1 MNETVAK
8 LSDDAPLEDRL
19 GEAALAA
26 VMGDP
31 YEVGLR
37 IALDDGVAAAL
48 PAVARELAWLDAA
61 VAASGAGLAGLS
73 RAPATIVARPAAAA
87 AVPELGADAPPVV
100 ARGGRSPADGFAVVE
115 RAAERMAAPDWAPR
129 GPPAAAPMTAPR
141 AAEAPGAMRTEVG
154 PTEAGPSE
162 AGPAQ
167 AGPAEV
173 GPAQAGPAE
182 AGRLDWGGTA
192 WGRLAAVP
200 GVPEAAMAS
209 AVAAPAAMA
218 EAAMTPAIA
227 ASAELVPAVMA
238 PGGPPLVSAAPAG
251 AAEMVSAAPVSAWA
265 MPDLPG
271 SGPAWRGAATRE
283 PMAQAAP
290 DEAQGSAEGAE
301 TALEGRLELDG
312 AVLGR
317 FVAEMLAREAGRPAS
332 GMTGFDPLVSP
343 AWPGALQG

>member
-1 MNETVAK
+1 MNETGTM
-8 LSDDAPLEDRL
+8 LGDDAPLEDRL

-87 AVPELGADAPPVV
+87 AVAEVGADAPPVV
-100 ARGGRSPADGFAVVE
+100 APGGRSPADGFAAVE
-115 RAAERMAAPDWAPR
+115 RAAVRMAAPDWAPR
-129 GPPAAAPMTAPR
+129 GPPAAAPMTPPR

-162 AGPAQ
+162 G
-167 AGPAEV
+167 

-192 WGRLAAVP
+192 WGRLAEVP

-209 AVAAPAAMA
+209 AAMAPAAMA
-218 EAAMTPAIA
+218 EAAMTEAAMTPAIA

>member
-1 MNETVAK
+1 MNETGTM
-8 LSDDAPLEDRL
+8 LGDDAPLEDRL

-87 AVPELGADAPPVV
+87 AVAEVGADAPPIVS
-100 ARGGRSPADGFAVVE
+100 RDGRSPADGFAVVE

-154 PTEAGPSE
+154 PTE

-227 ASAELVPAVMA
+227 ASAELAPAVMA

-271 SGPAWRGAATRE
+271 SGPDWRGAATRE

-290 DEAQGSAEGAE
+290 DEAPGSAEGAE
-301 TALEGRLELDG
+301 TALEGRLEVDG

-317 FVAEMLAREAGRPAS
+317 FVAEMLGREAGRPAS